1 MWVHS
6 LNECGYNGNLLQA
19 KLEKQREEDA
29 PFTQPHSKERI
40 EMLRKAS
47 THGKKFLATR
57 GSHVMSPTKWNQLVE
72 LRKRKYGEE
81 GVTAAAEEVVG
92 VADEVFGATEGV

>member
-1 MWVHS
+1 MYH
-6 LNECGYNGNLLQA
+6 NNG
-19 KLEKQREEDA
+19 EPGGPSSEEIHA
-29 PFTQPHSKERI
+29 
-40 EMLRKAS
+40 
-47 THGKKFLATR
+47 ATL
-57 GSHVMSPTKWNQLVE
+57 SMSPTKWNQLVE